1 MSEIRTLRQFIGP
14 ARNRTAFADL
24 LRLNLLGITYNIL
37 CARDPSKFSK
47 EDQVMKLL
55 ALPAL
60 LLFAVLPA
68 SADSFNVFLFNGQ
81 NQQTIQLTPTGN
93 PLYHSGGPPF
103 EIDVEVP
110 SFISSVSDPIVS
122 VAITLGGQS
131 LPFFQVD
138 LDNCLA
144 GEDCGFGVAMVT
156 PFFAT
161 PVSSVVTVTINDQ
174 SETFNFRYSNALTP
188 EPNTLLLLGTGVAII
203 GWRKYNAIRRA
214 NS

>member
-1 MSEIRTLRQFIGP
+1 
-14 ARNRTAFADL
+14 
-24 LRLNLLGITYNIL
+24 
-37 CARDPSKFSK
+37 
-47 EDQVMKLL
+47 MKLF

-68 SADSFNVFLFNGQ
+68 SADSFNVFLFNGS
-81 NQQTIQLTPTGN
+81 QQTYIQLTPSGD

-110 SFISSVSDPIVS
+110 SLITSVSDPIVS
-122 VAITLGGQS
+122 VAVTLGGQS

-138 LDNCLA
+138 LDNCVA
-144 GEDCGFGVAMVT
+144 GGSCGFGVAMVT

-161 PVSSVVTVTINDQ
+161 PVNGVVTVTINDQ
-174 SETFNFRYSNALTP
+174 SETFNFRYSNTVTP
-188 EPNTLLLLGTGVAII
+188 EPNTLLLLGTGLAGI

-214 NS
+214 SS